1 MVSPVEAAAE
11 AEAEALVTPETAAV
25 ELESR
30 RTPVPHAT
38 VVPL

>member
-1 MVSPVEAAAE
+1 MVSPVDAAAE
-11 AEAEALVTPETAAV
+11 AEAEALVTPEAAAV
-25 ELESR
+25 VLEW